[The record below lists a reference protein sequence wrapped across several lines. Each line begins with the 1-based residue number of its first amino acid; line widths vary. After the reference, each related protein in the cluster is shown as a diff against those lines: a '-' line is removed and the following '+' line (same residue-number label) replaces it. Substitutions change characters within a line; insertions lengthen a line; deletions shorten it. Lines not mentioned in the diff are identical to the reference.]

1 MKYLLDTDIC
11 IFLLNGKDCVAQKID
26 EVGIEDCAI
35 SEVTKAELLVGEIVS
50 KIKGRLRRSMPL
62 ELLFNRITII
72 PMSNSVK
79 RYAENKAKLI
89 VTGKRIEDFDL
100 IIASTAQAHGLT
112 LVTGT
117 ISHMSR
123 IDGLEIDDWTE
134 R

>member
-79 RYAENKAKLI
+79 RYAENK
-89 VTGKRIEDFDL
+89 DSNNFDICNTFIKIL
-100 IIASTAQAHGLT
+100 RMPAAVSAHSLRCCAIRSLGTADNRPRND
-112 LVTGT
+112 
-117 ISHMSR
+117 IR
-123 IDGLEIDDWTE
+123 